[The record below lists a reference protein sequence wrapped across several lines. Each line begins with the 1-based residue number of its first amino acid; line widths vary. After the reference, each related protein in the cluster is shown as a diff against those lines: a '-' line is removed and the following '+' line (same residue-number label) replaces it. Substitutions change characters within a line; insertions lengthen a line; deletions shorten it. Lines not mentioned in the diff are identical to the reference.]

1 MFLEWVSLSLP
12 LLHDVHTVGLRGP
25 ISLGMN
31 YLPPCKSRLSVSAS
45 LLWMLKCGVR
55 KECSWE
61 FSSDHPLGWFASVI
75 GELVHCWWLMD
86 LPYSFIGHHKE
97 GHNIDSFVFFIFVFC
112 WFVGG
117 VPGSGCLPVT
127 FLCNLMLYFDV
138 IGKCQNQHALEGLY
152 WGAFLWY
159 PLAVCGLNRQLCSNC
174 WCVRGVFLPVGAW
187 FIEKLCHE

>member
-25 ISLGMN
+25 ISFGMN

-117 VPGSGCLPVT
+117 VPGSGCLPAT
-127 FLCNLMLYFDV
+127 FLCNFDV
-138 IGKCQNQHALEGLY
+138 V
-152 WGAFLWY
+152 LW
-159 PLAVCGLNRQLCSNC
+159 CNRQVPKPTCLGRALL
-174 WCVRGVFLPVGAW
+174 RGFFVIPSSGLW
-187 FIEKLCHE
+187 FK